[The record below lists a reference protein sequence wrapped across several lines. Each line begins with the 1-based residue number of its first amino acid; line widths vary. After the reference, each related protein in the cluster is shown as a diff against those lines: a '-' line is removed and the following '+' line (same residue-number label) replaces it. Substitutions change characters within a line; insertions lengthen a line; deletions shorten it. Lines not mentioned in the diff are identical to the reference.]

1 MQIRLENKTDGSVL
15 EFNSFAEARTATRI
29 SPQLF
34 RAWVNG
40 RKPKIRPW
48 SEWALTVKK
57 DGLWC
62 AVSITNA
69 EPKKRSQMK
78 RVELTNGTEK
88 TEYRSILSAAK
99 AAGVS
104 PPTVRKAIESGET
117 FSGFTARYLPPRPGQ
132 FVGDRTP
139 ERKTCPKCDL
149 DLPASDFY
157 KNKGRPDGLSYACRS
172 CFKADVVERNRR
184 PDVAAARQARR
195 AAAATERINRRIKD
209 TMDSQERGERAFL
222 PVQAE

>member
-1 MQIRLENKTDGSVL
+1 MQIRLENKTNGSVL
-15 EFNSFAEARTATRI
+15 EFKSFAEARTTTRI

-34 RAWVNG
+34 RAWLSG

-48 SEWALTVKK
+48 SEWALTIKK

-62 AVSITNA
+62 SVSMVDE
-69 EPKKRSQMK
+69 EPKKRSTMK
-78 RVELTNGTEK
+78 RVELSNETEK
-88 TEYRSILSAAK
+88 TEYRSIMAAAK
-99 AAGVS
+99 AIGVS
-104 PPTVRKAIESGET
+104 APTLRKAIEAEQPISGYK
-117 FSGFTARYLPPRPGQ
+117 ACYLPPKAGQ
-132 FVGDRTP
+132 FVGDRRP
-139 ERKTCPKCDL
+139 ERKTCPKCGL

-157 KNKGRPDGLSYACRS
+157 RNKGRPDGLSYACRS
-172 CFKADVVERNRR
+172 CFKADVIERNRR
-184 PDVAAARQARR
+184 PDVVAARNARR